1 MPTNQTAAQSAAVD
15 ERTPENFTISELA
28 AEFGLTPRT
37 IRFYEDENL
46 LSPGRSGMSRVY
58 SRRDRARLDLICRGK
73 RLGFSLAEVKE
84 FLDLYNCDQRQVE
97 QMKYAAGLARQRI
110 ESLEVQLQD
119 VKQTLADLHGI
130 EKEMLD
136 YLRDEGV
143 ELTTDQP

>member
-1 MPTNQTAAQSAAVD
+1 MPTNQTTSVE

-37 IRFYEDENL
+37 IRFYEDEDL
-46 LSPGRSGMSRVY
+46 LSPGRSGMNRVY

-84 FLDLYNCDQRQVE
+84 FLDLYNRDQRQVE

-119 VKQTLADLHGI
+119 VKQTLTDLHGI

-136 YLRDEGV
+136 YLRDQGV
-143 ELTTDQP
+143 ELTTDRP

>member
-1 MPTNQTAAQSAAVD
+1 MPSNQTAAVE
-15 ERTPENFTISELA
+15 ERTPESFTISELA

-37 IRFYEDENL
+37 IRFYEDEDL
-46 LSPGRSGMSRVY
+46 LSPGRSGMNRVY

-84 FLDLYNCDQRQVE
+84 FLDLYNRDQRQIE

-119 VKQTLADLHGI
+119 VKQTLTDLHGI

-136 YLRDEGV
+136 YLRDQGV
-143 ELTTDQP
+143 ELTTDRP